1 MSRVIDAIIQL
12 TDKFTSPMGHTIKA
26 MTEATSEGN
35 RMRKSIANAGKTIQ
49 SVGQG
54 ISAAVTMPIIGAG
67 VACGKMASDFENGI
81 AKVSTIADTSA
92 MSMDQIKKATLD
104 LSNQLGVSVTD
115 ISEAQYNAIS
125 AGAAT
130 EKSLNLVSTAVK
142 AAKAGFTDTATA
154 VDGLTTVYNSF
165 GGAVDYEK
173 LSDQM
178 LQTQNYGKTT
188 FGELASSI
196 GQVTPVANSLNV
208 STDELFSSIAI
219 LTKNGIATSSAIT
232 GLKAAYSNI
241 LKPTSD
247 ASKTAKKLGLDFSAT
262 HLKAVGWAK
271 FMEEVKT
278 KTNGDADAMAK
289 LFGSVEALNSMTVLA
304 GAGLDDFNNCLGQMT
319 TAAGL
324 TQKSYEKMLTPSER
338 WQIALNKIKN
348 SGIQIGEK
356 LLPVF
361 EKVTG
366 VVDKA
371 ADRFTNMSDEQVNS
385 VMKLAAGAAS
395 IGPLIIAFGK
405 VVTGASSFLGV
416 IAKVSKAGGVFKF
429 VFAAMSGPVGI
440 VIAAIFALIAAV
452 IIVRRHMNVFKK
464 SIGNLGPTFQSANG
478 HIQSIIAKFKA
489 FWAVVGPIA
498 RQLAHI
504 FAIVFTAAIGG
515 FVNSVATGVNTI
527 LTVVDSLMT
536 AFGGFIDFITGAF
549 SHDWDKA
556 WQGLVTMFGG
566 ITDGIKTTFKGT
578 INGLISAIN
587 GFLGGLNGL
596 KIPDWVPGVGG
607 KTFSM
612 PQIPMLAKGT
622 RNWQGGVAQINERG
636 GEIIDLPSGSR
647 VYPHDE
653 SIRKA
658 QAEGRKTISFQ
669 IAKLADQIVVR
680 EDADIDRI
688 ADTLFRK
695 IRAAAG
701 NMGGVSI
708 ADMA

>member
-688 ADTLFRK
+688 ADTLLRK
-695 IRAAAG
+695 IRAAAR

>member
-371 ADRFTNMSDEQVNS
+371 ADRFTNMSDKQVNS

-688 ADTLFRK
+688 ADTLLRK

>member
-12 TDKFTSPMGHTIKA
+12 TDKFTSPMSHTIKA
-26 MTEATSEGN
+26 MAEATSEGN

-54 ISAAVTMPIIGAG
+54 VSAAVTMPIIGAG

-81 AKVSTIADTSA
+81 AKVSTIADTSV
-92 MSMDQIKKATLD
+92 MSIDQIKKATLD

-130 EKSLNLVSTAVK
+130 EKSLDLVSTAVK

-324 TQKSYEKMLTPSER
+324 TQQSYEKMLTPSER

-348 SGIQIGEK
+348 AGIQIGEK

-361 EKVTG
+361 EKTTG
-366 VVDKA
+366 VVDKV

-385 VMKLAAGAAS
+385 IMKLAAGAAAV
-395 IGPLIIAFGK
+395 GPLIIAFGK
-405 VVTGASSFLGV
+405 VVTGASTLLGV
-416 IAKVSKAGGVFKF
+416 IAKVSKAGGAFKF
-429 VFAAMSGPVGI
+429 AFAAMSGPVGI
-440 VIAAIFALIAAV
+440 VIVAILALIAAV
-452 IIVRRHMNVFKK
+452 IVVRRHMDVFKR
-464 SIGNLGPTFQSANG
+464 SLSNLEPIFQNANG
-478 HIQSIIAKFKA
+478 HIQSIITKFKT
-489 FWAVVGPIA
+489 FWAVAGPIA
-498 RQLAHI
+498 KQMAHI
-504 FAIVFTAAIGG
+504 FAVVLTAAIGG
-515 FVNSVATGVNTI
+515 LVNGVATGIDNMLAFI
-527 LTVVDSLMT
+527 DSIMT
-536 AFGGFIDFITGAF
+536 ALGGLIDFITGAF
-549 SHDWDKA
+549 AGDWDKA
-556 WQGLVTMFGG
+556 WQGLETMFGG
-566 ITDGIKTTFKGT
+566 FADALKIKFVGT
-578 INGLISAIN
+578 LNGLISAIN
-587 GFLGGLNGL
+587 GFFSGLNGI

-607 KTFSM
+607 KTFNM
-612 PQIPMLAKGT
+612 PKIPMLAKGT
-622 RNWQGGVAQINERG
+622 KNWLGGIAQVNEHG

-658 QAEGRKTISFQ
+658 RAEGEKNINFQ

-680 EDADIDRI
+680 EEADIDKI
-688 ADTLFRK
+688 AERFFRK
-695 IRAAAG
+695 LQERAG
-701 NMGGVSI
+701 TMGGVNV

>member
-1 MSRVIDAIIQL
+1 MSRVIDAVIQL
-12 TDKFTSPMGHTIKA
+12 TDKFTAPMGHTIKA
-26 MTEATSEGN
+26 MAEATAEGN
-35 RMRKSIANAGKTIQ
+35 RMRKSIANAGKEIQ
-49 SVGQG
+49 NVGQG
-54 ISAAVTMPIIGAG
+54 VTAAVTMPVIGAG
-67 VACGKMASDFENGI
+67 VAFGKMASDFENGI
-81 AKVSTIADTSA
+81 AKVSTIADTSV

-104 LSNQLGVSVTD
+104 VSNQLGVAVTD
-115 ISEAQYNAIS
+115 ISEAQYSAIS

-130 EKSLNLVSTAVK
+130 EKSLDLVSTAVR

-271 FMEEVKT
+271 FMEEVKE

-304 GAGLDDFNNCLGQMT
+304 GAGLDDFNNCLGQMS

-338 WQIALNKIKN
+338 WNITLNKIKN
-348 SGIQIGEK
+348 TGVQVGEK

-385 VMKLAAGAAS
+385 IIKLSAGAAA
-395 IGPLIIAFGK
+395 IGPLIIGFGK
-405 VVTGASSFLGV
+405 VVTGASSFLRV

-429 VFAAMSGPVGI
+429 AFAAISGPVGI
-440 VIAAIFALIAAV
+440 VIGAILALIAVV
-452 IIVRRHMNVFKK
+452 IIVRRHMDVFKR
-464 SIGNLGPTFQSANG
+464 SVDGLGPTFQSANG
-478 HIQSIIAKFKA
+478 HIQSIIAKFRT
-489 FWAVVGPIA
+489 FWAVAGPIA
-498 RQLAHI
+498 KQLAHI
-504 FAIVFTAAIGG
+504 FAIVLTAAIGG
-515 FVNSVATGVNTI
+515 FVNGFVTGVD
-527 LTVVDSLMT
+527 TVLSFVDSMMT
-536 AFGGFIDFITGAF
+536 AFGGFIEFIKGVFTG
-549 SHDWDKA
+549 DWDRA
-556 WQGLVTMFGG
+556 WQGMATMFGG
-566 ITDGIKTTFKGT
+566 ITEGIKTTFKGT
-578 INGLISAIN
+578 INGLISTIN

-596 KIPDWVPGVGG
+596 QIPDWVPGVGG

-622 RNWQGGVAQINERG
+622 RNWQGGIAQINERG
-636 GEIIDLPSGSR
+636 GEIIDLPRGSR

-653 SIRKA
+653 SISKA
-658 QAEGRKTISFQ
+658 RAEGEKNISFQ
-669 IAKLADQIVVR
+669 IAKLADQIIVR
-680 EDADIDRI
+680 EDADIEKI
-688 ADTLFRK
+688 AEVLFRK
-695 IRAAAG
+695 IQAAAG
-701 NMGGVSI
+701 NMGGTSV